1 MSKSKGSEPDGN
13 DPLREH
19 DLAKKL
25 LKDGKPVDYI
35 CVKGYVGK
43 SDSNDIIR
51 IYLNLQ
57 FNEYVEI
64 NKSDILHAEEIDD
77 IEHGGTCIWVR
88 KDAEITRV
96 RVETTKQQAKFMQG
110 EIAQAQLRPTPMAEA
125 VRGLRPVP
133 FSVNI
138 VECKSLGIACTAV
151 LPCPTT
157 NIVECKSLGIACTA
171 VLPCPTTNIVECKS
185 LGIACT
191 AVLPCPTTNIV
202 ECKSL
207 GIACTAVLPC
217 PTTNI
222 VECKSLGI
230 ACTAVLPCPTTNI
243 VECKSP
249 GIACIPSIL
258 LACPTVPPEN
268 TCGIICPTLIKI
280 ECPPSRWGICDPSAI
295 DACPTLRGC
304 PSIVNNCA
312 SIVNRCPVD
321 PMPDDPITQLKSEI
335 NKLRAKVK
343 KLEEESG

>member
-185 LGIACT
+185 
-191 AVLPCPTTNIV
+191 
-202 ECKSL
+202 
-207 GIACTAVLPC
+207 
-217 PTTNI
+217 
-222 VECKSLGI
+222 
-230 ACTAVLPCPTTNI
+230 
-243 VECKSP
+243 P

>member
-202 ECKSL
+202 ECKS
-207 GIACTAVLPC
+207 
-217 PTTNI
+217 
-222 VECKSLGI
+222 
-230 ACTAVLPCPTTNI
+230 
-243 VECKSP
+243 P